1 MMKARRD
8 FTDRKI
14 EPLAIRKRRQAIE
27 APQAMQDYL
36 RAQQAARDQM
46 AALRKERLARS
57 GKAGA
62 EVVKTV

>member
-27 APQAMQDYL
+27 APQAMLDYL

-46 AALRKERLARS
+46 AALRKERLARGS
-57 GKAGA
+57 KAEA
-62 EVVKTV
+62 EAAKTT